1 MEEGM
6 CTCGPRTWGPR
17 FGGEAGWEQGS
28 ADSGSPRQGPRC
40 ERGLDPTEELSL
52 PAWDGREETP
62 CPGSGEEA
70 HHCLSGTGFCATRCL
85 HEDSSCPFQ
94 CTGAISVGALMTWWA
109 RVTSLRVALIQLP
122 RETLRLPLS
131 SLWRAPWPACNWIS
145 FFLWRKLGTVFLE
158 PLRVWRE
165 PHSSTWGH
173 ILCLKRDRISL
184 AAPTPLC
191 NARLNGRPLPL
202 CPPAK
207 GDVLLQKAGPFLIT
221 LLSSRC
227 RTGLSESSLASCQR
241 TGDRVVMHGLST
253 AFSAEWWQGTA
264 RLSPLLG

>member
-1 MEEGM
+1 MAAVRLLGLVKAL
-6 CTCGPRTWGPR
+6 GAPQP
-17 FGGEAGWEQGS
+17 
-28 ADSGSPRQGPRC
+28 SGSQLSPAPPPRC
-40 ERGLDPTEELSL
+40 PRGRSAPQRGQWRTSPRGDRRGCQLNRLLQKRKPNKAAGKDK
-52 PAWDGREETP
+52 
-62 CPGSGEEA
+62 
-70 HHCLSGTGFCATRCL
+70 
-85 HEDSSCPFQ
+85 SSDKKMQ
-94 CTGAISVGALMTWWA
+94 TKGLMTWWA
-109 RVTSLRVALIQLP
+109 RVASLRVALIQLP

-158 PLRVWRE
+158 PLTVWRE
-165 PHSSTWGH
+165 PHSSTWDH

-184 AAPTPLC
+184 AAPTPLW

-227 RTGLSESSLASCQR
+227 RSGLSESSLASCQR

-264 RLSPLLG
+264 HLSPLLG